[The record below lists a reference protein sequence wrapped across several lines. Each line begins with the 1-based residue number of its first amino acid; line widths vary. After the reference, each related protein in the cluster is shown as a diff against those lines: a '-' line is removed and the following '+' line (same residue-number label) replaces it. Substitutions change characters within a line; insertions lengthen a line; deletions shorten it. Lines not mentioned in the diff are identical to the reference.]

1 MGIWQKLFGKRETG
15 PERPPSKI
23 SPELRVIRTPE
34 EKKQALSDLDQLAA
48 DARRMSKDLDALNQ
62 SNEEEIKKLAIL
74 KRESQDMAK
83 ASDERAKA
91 SDERAKASDER
102 AKASDELLKRLRS
115 LTKSDPE
122 YARKLAAI
130 KQEFNALREGSNKPG
145 NA

>member
-1 MGIWQKLFGKRETG
+1 
-15 PERPPSKI
+15 
-23 SPELRVIRTPE
+23 
-34 EKKQALSDLDQLAA
+34 LDQLAA

-91 SDERAKASDER
+91 SDERAKASDE
-102 AKASDELLKRLRS
+102 LLKRLRS

>member
-91 SDERAKASDER
+91 SDERAKASDE
-102 AKASDELLKRLRS
+102 LLKRLRS

>member
-91 SDERAKASDER
+91 SDE
-102 AKASDELLKRLRS
+102 LLKRLRS